1 MVICVIRQNIEDH
14 SSEYFLTIRI
24 RQTELT
30 ANRYQ
35 LLITL
40 GIGIYGSQSLC
51 MNLFPPLR
59 SNRLVKNDCFHP
71 LNITLTASY

>member
-1 MVICVIRQNIEDH
+1 MVVCVIRQNIEDH
-14 SSEYFLTIRI
+14 SSKYFLTIRI

-40 GIGIYGSQSLC
+40 CIGIYGSQSLC
-51 MNLFPPLR
+51 MNLF
-59 SNRLVKNDCFHP
+59 ST
-71 LNITLTASY
+71 ITIKPSG